1 MEMSITKVTLAQ
13 LHLDHEIWLN
23 ALSFYRDEL
32 KILDKYLLEIVKQNT
47 GQEVMKEV
55 EHFQNQ
61 FIRQKEVLDEL
72 THDIREHERLVI
84 SQVKDLNPIQV
95 EKSKFEDHLEL
106 REYFETF
113 TRLYAELK
121 AEFLLFMSHRL

>member
-1 MEMSITKVTLAQ
+1 METVTAKVTLAQ
-13 LHLDHEIWLN
+13 LHLEHEIWLN
-23 ALSFYRDEL
+23 ALSFYRDEMN
-32 KILDKYLLEIVKQNT
+32 ILDKYLLEIVKKNT

-72 THDIREHERLVI
+72 THDIREHEKLVI
-84 SQVKDLNPIQV
+84 SQVKDLNPIQA
-95 EKSKFEDHLEL
+95 EKSKFDDHLEL

-113 TRLYAELK
+113 TRIYAELK
-121 AEFLLFMSHRL
+121 SEFLLFMSHRL